1 MHCGKALRRAG
12 VWKPETW
19 PERDQV
25 PTGGQLIT
33 AAHEVGVEA
42 SVVDEL
48 IEADYAATLW
58 RAGGDDEGE

>member
-1 MHCGKALRRAG
+1 
-12 VWKPETW
+12 
-19 PERDQV
+19 
-25 PTGGQLIT
+25 LIT